1 MKIWLINHSFRPET
15 NAPANRFLGLTA
27 AWQAAG
33 HEVRV
38 LAGTPHRPHGQI
50 FQDYQ
55 NYDYNK
61 ADNVAGITVWRHR
74 EKVGVRGGAMAEL
87 FKQLGFAWQIL
98 RRNRSCQADERP
110 DVVIASSPD
119 FFHVISGWL
128 LARRYGAK
136 FVFEVRDLW
145 PEIFR
150 DMGVVK
156 NQFALNIMGVIA
168 RFMYRRAHMVVTV
181 TEGYA
186 QQLQEKGVDAQ
197 KIVIIPNAVNDA
209 DFEALDAARENRAGQ
224 SLRSEL
230 KINPMA
236 HVVLYIGNH
245 GKAQALGQIIDAA
258 RALMNRTDIQFLLVG
273 DGSDKAR
280 LADLARGLPNVMF
293 LDNQPKEKVWAFYDM
308 CALSISCL
316 RDIEAFNTTIP
327 SKIYEIMAAQK
338 PIVAALQGEAA
349 DIVAASGGG
358 VVVPREAPE
367 KLAEAL
373 ADLVDDPERMKRMS
387 LAGRQWADANRRYS
401 SLAPRYLQALEAM
414 VAQG

>member
-15 NAPANRFLGLTA
+15 NAPANRFLGLAT
-27 AWQAAG
+27 AWQAA
-33 HEVRV
+33 EQDVRM

-55 NYDYNK
+55 AFDYSQP
-61 ADNVAGITVWRHR
+61 DEVAGITIWRHK
-74 EKVGVRGGAMAEL
+74 EKVGQRGGAMAEL
-87 FKQLGFAWQIL
+87 FKQLSFAFQIL
-98 RRNRSCQADERP
+98 RRNMNRPEAERP

-128 LARRYGAK
+128 LARRYGAR

-156 NQFALNIMGVIA
+156 SGAALSVMGALA
-168 RFMYRRAHMVVTV
+168 RFMYRRADMVVTV
-181 TEGYA
+181 TKGYA
-186 QQLQEKGVDAQ
+186 EQLQEKGVDPQ
-197 KIVIIPNAVNDA
+197 KITIIPNAVNDG
-209 DFEALDAARENRAGQ
+209 DFDALDTARENRAGQ

-258 RALMNRTDIQFLLVG
+258 RTLMDRTDIQFLLVG
-273 DGSDKAR
+273 DGSDKPR

-293 LDNQPKEKVWAFYDM
+293 LDNQPKDKVWAFYDM
-308 CALSISCL
+308 CTLSVSCL

-338 PIVAALQGEAA
+338 PIVAALKGEAA
-349 DIVAASGGG
+349 DIVAESGGG
-358 VVVPREAPE
+358 VVTPREAPE
-367 KLAEAL
+367 KLATAIAE
-373 ADLVDDPERMKRMS
+373 LVDDPERMKRMAA
-387 LAGRQWADANRRYS
+387 AGRAWADQNRRYS
-401 SLAPRYLQALEAM
+401 NLAPRYLKALEALERS
-414 VAQG
+414 